1 MGLDRRRRSGKIIAG
16 STIIVPGQD
25 VYAVKVFTNS
35 FQFKRGSSRELIKE
49 FNPPKPIPPTP
60 PPPPEEI
67 IKAILVDDVTFLAV
81 EDNVYF
87 TYVE

>member
-60 PPPPEEI
+60 PEEI

>member
-1 MGLDRRRRSGKIIAG
+1 MGLEIRRRSGKVIAG
-16 STIIVPGQD
+16 STLIVPGQD

-60 PPPPEEI
+60 PEEI

-81 EDNVYF
+81 EENVYF

>member
-49 FNPPKPIPPTP
+49 FNPPKP
-60 PPPPEEI
+60 PEEI

>member
-25 VYAVKVFTNS
+25 VYTVKVFTNS
-35 FQFKRGSSRELIKE
+35 FQFKRGSSRELIRE
-49 FNPPKPIPPTP
+49 FNPPKPTP